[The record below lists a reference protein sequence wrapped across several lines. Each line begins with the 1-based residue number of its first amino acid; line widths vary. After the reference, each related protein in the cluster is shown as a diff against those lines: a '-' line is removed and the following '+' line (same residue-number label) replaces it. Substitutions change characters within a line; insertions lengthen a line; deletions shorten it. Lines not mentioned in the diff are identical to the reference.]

1 VTFIGFV
8 FICPYGPVN
17 LKCPLL
23 AGAFLLGVYHFR
35 QEDWLTGN
43 CGSLSG
49 ICCRAL
55 GRAFH
60 DKRQR
65 DPPDDLSGRVLDIDG
80 KVAPIPLR
88 HFVLHDVGES
98 FLGLLLG
105 RCKALQ
111 FHPLTVGRE
120 GLAIMDVEEKVGH
133 GCSGA

>member
-8 FICPYGPVN
+8 FICPYQPVN

-23 AGAFLLGVYHFR
+23 AGAFLLGVYHFG
-35 QEDWLTGN
+35 QEDWLPGN

-65 DPPDDLSGRVLDIDG
+65 DPPDDLSGHVFHIDS
-80 KVAPIPLR
+80 KVAPVPIR
-88 HFVLHDVGES
+88 HFILHDLGES
-98 FLGLLLG
+98 LLGLSLG
-105 RCKALQ
+105 R
-111 FHPLTVGRE
+111 VR
-120 GLAIMDVEEKVGH
+120 VV
-133 GCSGA
+133 